1 MMKHLPLL
9 LILLVPCLAPAGEL
23 EDLLAGSP
31 TLPFAAEF
39 DCVNAF
45 DLFASF
51 ASLHCVASA
60 GPPNAGDA
68 ERIDRALRKLRHHGL
83 VTAEEAAGTRVR
95 ICPLMNGTGLVPA
108 PGRILLDDGLRN
120 MGDELFTEI
129 LAHEFVHV
137 RQFEKLGTAEFKCA
151 YVREMSRCGG
161 CQDDGHP
168 LEKEAY
174 DLQERVRALLARIA
188 EEGG

>member
-1 MMKHLPLL
+1 MRLICCLMLL
-9 LILLVPCLAPAGEL
+9 LVLPVATRAGDLDE
-23 EDLLAGSP
+23 LLATSP
-31 TLPFAAEF
+31 ALPFAAEF

-51 ASLHCVASA
+51 AGLHCAATA
-60 GPPNAGDA
+60 GPPDAGDDA
-68 ERIDRALRKLRHHGL
+68 RIARALRELRRYGL
-83 VTAEEAAGTRVR
+83 VTAEETAETRID

-108 PGRILLDDGLRN
+108 PGRILLDDASRN

-137 RQFEKLGTAEFKCA
+137 RQFESLGAAEFKCA
-151 YVREMSRCGG
+151 YVRGMSRCGG
-161 CQDDGHP
+161 CQDEGHP

-174 DLQERVRALLARIA
+174 ALQAKVRELLSRSAR
-188 EEGG
+188 EQH

>member
-1 MMKHLPLL
+1 MP
-9 LILLVPCLAPAGEL
+9 LILLTLMVALSGPAHANDL
-23 EDLLAGSP
+23 EALLSGSP
-31 TLPFAAEF
+31 NLPFAAEF

-51 ASLHCVASA
+51 ASLHCAATA
-60 GPPNAGDA
+60 GPADPDDA
-68 ERIDRALRKLRHHGL
+68 DRIARALSALRHHGL
-83 VTAEEAAGTRVR
+83 VSADEAAETRIR

-108 PGRILLDDGLRN
+108 PGRILLDDALRD
-120 MGDELFTEI
+120 MADDLFTEI

-137 RQFEKLGTAEFKCA
+137 RQFETLGAAEFKCA
-151 YVREMSRCGG
+151 YVRGMSRCGG

-174 DLQERVRALLARIA
+174 DLQATVRALLARFA
-188 EEGG
+188 GERR

>member
-1 MMKHLPLL
+1 MKFLPLL
-9 LILLVPCLAPAGEL
+9 LILFCPGLASATEL
-23 EDLLAGSP
+23 EDLLSASP

-51 ASLHCVASA
+51 ASLHCVAAA
-60 GPPNAGDA
+60 GPPEAGDA
-68 ERIDRALRKLRHHGL
+68 ERIARALRKLRHHGL
-83 VTAEEAAGTRVR
+83 VTAEEAAATRVR

-108 PGRILLDDGLRN
+108 PGRILLDDALRD

-137 RQFEKLGTAEFKCA
+137 RQFETLGAAEFKCA
-151 YVREMSRCGG
+151 YVRGMSRCGG
-161 CQDDGHP
+161 CQDNGHP

-174 DLQERVRALLARIA
+174 DLQGRVRELLARLA
-188 EEGG
+188 GQDD